1 MMLSESRQSQKDKYR
16 VTHPHRRCPEQA
28 NSETE
33 SRIEGSQGW
42 WEGRNR
48 ELLLNEYRVTV
59 WDDEQVLEMDSGGH
73 CTGL

>member
-1 MMLSESRQSQKDKYR
+1 M
-16 VTHPHRRCPEQA
+16 RCPEQA

-33 SRIEGSQGW
+33 SRIEVLRDGGKG
-42 WEGRNR
+42 EIGNY
-48 ELLLNEYRVTV
+48 LLFNEYRLV

>member
-1 MMLSESRQSQKDKYR
+1 M
-16 VTHPHRRCPEQA
+16 RCPEQA

>member
-1 MMLSESRQSQKDKYR
+1 M
-16 VTHPHRRCPEQA
+16 RCPEQA

-59 WDDEQVLEMDSGGH
+59 WDDEQVLEIVVNIVNVLNTIELYFLNG
-73 CTGL
+73 